1 VSSEAT
7 EFDVLHA
14 VRIRG
19 VAATDSI
26 AEALDAQPEQVQSV
40 IDTLM
45 SGGDLLHR
53 EGRRVSGYVLTEDG
67 KNRHASEI
75 AAQVAGLQD
84 ALSHV
89 YEQFLTLNGRIK
101 GMCSAWQGI
110 EDEVERLDAID
121 DLETFNSTAQVVFKR
136 AGEIVPRFSRYGQGL
151 AAALELLA
159 DGDHRY
165 FTSPLVESYH
175 TVWFEAHEDF
185 LMCLGIDRAA
195 EGSF

>member
-1 VSSEAT
+1 MSFQAN

-14 VRIRG
+14 VRLRG
-19 VAATDSI
+19 VVPADVVAAT
-26 AEALDAQPEQVQSV
+26 LDVEPNQLQGLIES
-40 IDTLM
+40 LL
-45 SGGDLLHR
+45 SGGSLIYR
-53 EGRRVSGYVLTEDG
+53 EGRRVSGFVLTQEG
-67 KNRHASEI
+67 KDRHLREI
-75 AAQVAGLQD
+75 VAQAKGLQD

-101 GMCSAWQGI
+101 AMCSEWQGI
-110 EDEVERLDAID
+110 EDDAKRWDAID
-121 DLETFNSTAQVVFKR
+121 ELETFDTTAQFIFQR
-136 AGEIVPRFSRYGQGL
+136 AGEVIPRFSRYGQ
-151 AAALELLA
+151 ALSTALKLLA

-185 LMCLGIDRAA
+185 LMCLGIDRAS

>member
-1 VSSEAT
+1 MSSQAN

-14 VRIRG
+14 VRLRG
-19 VAATDSI
+19 VVPADVVAAT
-26 AEALDAQPEQVQSV
+26 LDVEPNQLQGV
-40 IDTLM
+40 IESLLN
-45 SGGDLLHR
+45 GGSLIHR
-53 EGRRVSGYVLTEDG
+53 EGRRVSGLVLTQEG
-67 KNRHASEI
+67 KDRHLREI
-75 AAQVAGLQD
+75 VAQANGLQD

-101 GMCSAWQGI
+101 AMCSEWQGI
-110 EDEVERLDAID
+110 EDDAKRWDSID
-121 DLETFNSTAQVVFKR
+121 ELETFDTTAQIIFRR
-136 AGEIVPRFSRYGQGL
+136 AGEVIPRFSRYGQ
-151 AAALELLA
+151 ALSMALKLLT

-185 LMCLGIDRAA
+185 LMCLGIDRAS